1 MKHRVGLFVP
11 ILIVLFLRPL
21 FPFSHRQT
29 ESKTDAAPQKTSSF
43 IIIPIVYYS
52 PETRLAGGVGG
63 LYTFRPKGTEPQDRP
78 SALSFVALYTQNK
91 QFTINMKPEI
101 YLKRETYFLTGN
113 LEISRY
119 PNKFFGI
126 GNDTPDS
133 FEESYAPHQ
142 VSLEAAVWKKII
154 PRHNVYA
161 GLVYNFDHYRFEDFE
176 PSGRLITGDIPGS
189 RGGTTSGLGLLL
201 KWDDRDNVFTPRR
214 GRQFSLSASLYN
226 SLFASDYNYAKILLD
241 LRKFFPMFGSHV
253 LAFQGV
259 LRTTAGN
266 VPVMALPKI
275 GSDSVMRGY
284 YSGRYRDKTMAAVQA
299 EYRFPVWWRFGLVAF
314 GGFGDV
320 AKDFGH
326 LAPSR
331 FKFSAGWGIRFKVNP
346 KEGATLRLDFGY
358 GKGVSGMYLTAG
370 EAF

>member
-1 MKHRVGLFVP
+1 MKHRVGLFIPV
-11 ILIVLFLRPL
+11 LTVLFLRPPL
-21 FPFSHRQT
+21 SLPAQQAQN
-29 ESKTDAAPQKTSSF
+29 KTDPVPQKANSF
-43 IIIPIVYYS
+43 VVLPLVYYS
-52 PETRLAGGVGG
+52 PETRWAAGVGG
-63 LYTFRPKGTEPQDRP
+63 IMTFRPKGTEGQDRP
-78 SALSFVALYTQNK
+78 SALSFVALYTLNK
-91 QFTINMKPEI
+91 QFTINAKPEI
-101 YLKRETYFLTGN
+101 YLKKGMYFLTGN

-133 FEESYAPHQ
+133 FEENYTPHQ
-142 VSLEAAVWKKII
+142 ISLEAAFWKKIV
-154 PRHNVYA
+154 PRHNIYA

-189 RGGTTSGLGLLL
+189 RGGTTSGLGLLF

-226 SLFASDYNYAKILLD
+226 SLFAGDYNYAKILLD
-241 LRKFFPMFGSHV
+241 LRQFFPLFSSHV
-253 LAFQGV
+253 LAVQGII
-259 LRTTAGN
+259 RTMAGN

-299 EYRFPVWWRFGLVAF
+299 EYRFPVWWRFGLAAF

-320 AKDFGH
+320 AKDLGH
-326 LAPSR
+326 LAPGR
-331 FKFSAGWGIRFKVNP
+331 FKFSAGWGIRFKIDP